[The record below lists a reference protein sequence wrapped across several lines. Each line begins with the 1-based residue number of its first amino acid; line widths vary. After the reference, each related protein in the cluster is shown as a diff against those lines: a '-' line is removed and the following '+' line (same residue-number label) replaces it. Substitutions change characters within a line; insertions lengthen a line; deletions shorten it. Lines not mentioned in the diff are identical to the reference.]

1 MSTTGYTTDEMTT
14 GSKRAACAIHATA
27 TDIAK
32 SLARAVAAR
41 YGIPAHEV
49 AQHPAFRA
57 LMQDVVSDV
66 VGNVANATGEDRG
79 MLNAA
84 FGAAVARLI

>member
-1 MSTTGYTTDEMTT
+1 MNATGYTTNEMTT
-14 GSKRAACAIHATA
+14 GSKQAARAIHDAA

-32 SLARAVAAR
+32 SLARTVAAR
-41 YGIPAHEV
+41 YEIPAHEV

-57 LMQDVVSDV
+57 IMQDVISDV
-66 VGNVANATGEDRG
+66 VDDVARTTDEDRG
-79 MLNAA
+79 MLIAA

>member
-1 MSTTGYTTDEMTT
+1 MNATGYTTNEMTT
-14 GSKRAACAIHATA
+14 GSKQAARAIHDAA
-27 TDIAK
+27 TDIAE
-32 SLARAVAAR
+32 SLARTVAAR

-66 VGNVANATGEDRG
+66 VEDVAAQTGEDRG

>member
-49 AQHPAFRA
+49 AQHPAFRT
-57 LMQDVVSDV
+57 LMQDVMGDV
-66 VGNVANATGEDRG
+66 VDDVARTTGEDRG
-79 MLNAA
+79 MLTAA

>member
-1 MSTTGYTTDEMTT
+1 MTTTGYTTDEMTT
-14 GSKRAACAIHATA
+14 GSKQAARAIHATA
-27 TDIAK
+27 TDLAK
-32 SLARAVAAR
+32 SLARAVGAR

-57 LMQDVVSDV
+57 MMQRVIGDVVEDV
-66 VGNVANATGEDRG
+66 AAQTGEDRG

>member
-1 MSTTGYTTDEMTT
+1 MTTTGYTTDEMTT
-14 GSKRAACAIHATA
+14 GSKQAARAIHATA
-27 TDIAK
+27 TDLAK
-32 SLARAVAAR
+32 GLARAVAAR

-57 LMQDVVSDV
+57 LVQDVVSDV
-66 VGNVANATGEDRG
+66 VEDVAAQTGEDRG

-84 FGAAVARLI
+84 FGAAVGRLI

>member
-1 MSTTGYTTDEMTT
+1 MSTTGYTADEMTT
-14 GSKRAACAIHATA
+14 GSKQAACAIHDAA

-32 SLARAVAAR
+32 SLTRAVAAR

-57 LMQDVVSDV
+57 LMQDVMGDV
-66 VGNVANATGEDRG
+66 IEDVAQTTGEDRG
-79 MLNAA
+79 MLAAA
-84 FGAAVARLI
+84 FGAAVARAI